1 MGEQAARDEMRIGN
15 ASSSDATM
23 VTQQSAA
30 ASTGRQCSAVLLA
43 MIAATAALVA
53 ADRARSLT
61 SSGARPIAAVNASQ
75 NFCSS
80 APQATSLPSLV
91 G

>member
-1 MGEQAARDEMRIGN
+1 M
-15 ASSSDATM
+15 T

-30 ASTGRQCSAVLLA
+30 ASTGRHSAAVLPA
-43 MIAATAALVA
+43 TTVATAAFVA
-53 ADRARSLT
+53 SGSRRS
-61 SSGARPIAAVNASQ
+61 SANFASRPMAAVNASQ

-80 APQATSLPSLV
+80 AAQQTSWPSRV

>member
-1 MGEQAARDEMRIGN
+1 MREQAALDEMRIVS
-15 ASSSDATM
+15 ASSSDAMM

-30 ASTGRQCSAVLLA
+30 ANFGRQCSALSRL
-43 MIAATAALVA
+43 MISAIAALVA
-53 ADRARSLT
+53 SGSARSFI
-61 SSGARPIAAVNASQ
+61 SGAASPMVLQKASQ

-80 APQATSLPSLV
+80 APQATSLPSRV